1 MAGFGRVDEK
11 GWRPS
16 GGEGGGNLAA
26 DMARLTD
33 PGNDE
38 EAFRPHQDIDRLR
51 HAFADCF
58 AQGAE
63 RCRLGFNHLAGEAAS
78 AVSPLASGT
87 KHPVCLIPE
96 GFTATH
102 DLSVI
107 FPGFELQEWSTAEAA
122 LQESE
127 VHRLFWRESGK
138 MPTNLLV
145 LDTPDIDSD
154 ARVNW
159 ERADHIRRCAD
170 VLIAVLTQQKYND
183 AAVKEFF
190 RKAASED
197 KDVARLH
204 SGDPSLYSAIAEQG
218 ALLKE
223 LGIDYEVVPG
233 VPAFAA
239 ASAALGLELTLP
251 EVNQTVILTRT
262 SKRASA
268 MPETESLKVLGASKA
283 LLAIHLSAKN
293 TDHIVKELT
302 PNYGEDC
309 TVYITCDVTWPTE
322 KLVKTTLKNL
332 SETVKEHSI
341 ERTAII
347 FVGEALDQ
355 ELVRKSALYDKDHN
369 RHLKPAKD

>member
-1 MAGFGRVDEK
+1 MKVYFIGAGPG
-11 GWRPS
+11 
-16 GGEGGGNLAA
+16 AA
-26 DMARLTD
+26 DLITLRAKKLIETCPVILYAGSLVPEEVLSFAPEKTRKINTAPLSL
-33 PGNDE
+33 GEIIDE
-38 EAFRPHQDIDRLR
+38 L
-51 HAFADCF
+51 
-58 AQGAE
+58 
-63 RCRLGFNHLAGEAAS
+63 
-78 AVSPLASGT
+78 
-87 KHPVCLIPE
+87 K
-96 GFTATH
+96 
-102 DLSVI
+102 
-107 FPGFELQEWSTAEAA
+107 
-122 LQESE
+122 
-127 VHRLFWRESGK
+127 
-138 MPTNLLV
+138 
-145 LDTPDIDSD
+145 
-154 ARVNW
+154 
-159 ERADHIRRCAD
+159 
-170 VLIAVLTQQKYND
+170 
-183 AAVKEFF
+183 
-190 RKAASED
+190 KAASED